1 MRGVHLWEMGLLR
14 MAFWRWNMCLLR
26 GQPWRTPGHRTRES
40 LRSPMWWC
48 RYLTYVGKKGTWSI
62 YFTYVPFYD
71 FLIPIA
77 SFITDFRYVPYH
89 ACSGRRITSME
100 TAQKAFEA
108 CHKYG
113 RCNCITDPVCDHD
126 DFILY
131 TGSADREDVSCSW
144 IKVEGSPIR
153 KVE

>member
-1 MRGVHLWEMGLLR
+1 MRNGAVANGILKMKHVSSTRAALKDTR
-14 MAFWRWNMCLLR
+14 AQDQRIVT
-26 GQPWRTPGHRTRES
+26 QPNVVVQVFN
-40 LRSPMWWC
+40 LC
-48 RYLTYVGKKGTWSI
+48 RKKGYLI
-62 YFTYVPFYD
+62 NLLYVPFSD

-108 CHKYG
+108 CHKFG
-113 RCNCITDPVCDHD
+113 RCNCITDPLCDHD

-153 KVE
+153 RVE